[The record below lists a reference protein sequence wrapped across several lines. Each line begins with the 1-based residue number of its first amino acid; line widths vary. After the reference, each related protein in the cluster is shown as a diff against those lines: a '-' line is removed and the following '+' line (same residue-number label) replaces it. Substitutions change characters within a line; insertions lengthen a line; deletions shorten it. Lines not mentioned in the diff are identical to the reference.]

1 MKKNNDPE
9 LREALRTLTE
19 TLDTPG
25 GKALSPVR
33 KRLVKTRVEMVIN
46 EQDISNAAF
55 QHSILCQA
63 FLPYKDPGNE
73 TRLWDHRQGNAR
85 LLLKAGEILNP
96 RTDEWEQIGLPYGA
110 KARLILAYVNTQ
122 AIKAQSPLVDV
133 EESLSAFIAKL
144 GLHREGKT
152 IAMIKE
158 QLRRLA
164 TSNINMAFTL
174 SNDQVIQTKFDI
186 IKAFDLWFPRDENQ
200 RVLWTSQIQLSEDYF
215 KSLSQHAVPLNIEAL
230 KALAH
235 SAMAIDIY
243 SWLAQRLHR
252 IDGSQFVAWANLKEQ
267 FGQAYTRMDNFKRD
281 FRATLLL
288 VKTVYKEA
296 RIEEVDNKGFNL
308 FNSPSQIP
316 KSVYQ
321 VPQIGKE

>member
-1 MKKNNDPE
+1 MKKNTDSE
-9 LREALRTLTE
+9 LRQTLLSLTE
-19 TLDTPG
+19 TLDSAG
-25 GKALSPVR
+25 GKPLSSVK
-33 KRLVKTRVEMVIN
+33 KRLVKTRVEMVLN
-46 EQDISNAAF
+46 QQDISNAAF

-63 FLPYKDPGNE
+63 FLPYKDPGHE
-73 TRLWDHRQGNAR
+73 VRLWDHRQGSAR
-85 LLLKAGEILNP
+85 LLLKAGEVLNP
-96 RTDEWEQIGLPYGA
+96 KTDEWEQIGLPYGA

-122 AIKAQSPLVDV
+122 AIKAQSPIVDV

-164 TSNINMAFTL
+164 ASNINMAFTL
-174 SNDQVIQTKFDI
+174 SNEQVVQTKFDI
-186 IKAFDLWFPRDENQ
+186 IKAFDLWFPRDDSQ
-200 RVLWTSQIQLSEDYF
+200 RVLWTSQIQLSEDYY
-215 KSLSQHAVPLNIEAL
+215 KSLAQHAVPLNIEAL

-243 SWLAQRLHR
+243 TWLAQRLHR
-252 IDGSQFVAWANLKEQ
+252 IEGTQFVGWANLKEQ

-296 RIEEVDNKGFNL
+296 RIEELDNKGFNL
-308 FNSPSQIP
+308 QNSPSQIP

-321 VPQIGKE
+321 VPALNGE

>member
-1 MKKNNDPE
+1 MKKKIDPE
-9 LREALRTLTE
+9 LRDTLTSLAE
-19 TLDTPG
+19 TLDKSGDKPLSAVKKRIV
-25 GKALSPVR
+25 KA
-33 KRLVKTRVEMVIN
+33 RVQMVLT
-46 EQDISNAAF
+46 EQDISSAAF

-63 FLPYKDPGNE
+63 FLPYKDPGDE
-73 TRLWDHRQGNAR
+73 VRLWDHRQGNAR
-85 LLLKAGEILNP
+85 LLLKAGELLNP

-122 AIKAQSPLVDV
+122 AIKAQSPVVDV
-133 EESLSAFIAKL
+133 EESLSAFITKL

-152 IAMIKE
+152 IGMIKE

-164 TSNINMAFTL
+164 ASNINMAFTV
-174 SNDQVIQTKFDI
+174 SDEQVVQTKFDI
-186 IKAFDLWFPRDENQ
+186 IKAFDLWFPRDERQ

-215 KSLSQHAVPLNIEAL
+215 NSLSQHAVPLNIEAL
-230 KALAH
+230 TALAH

-252 IDGSQFVAWANLKEQ
+252 IEGSQFVGWANLKEQ

-281 FRATLLL
+281 FRSSLRL

-296 RIEEVDNKGFNL
+296 RIEEIENKGFTL
-308 FNSPSQIP
+308 LNSPSQIS
-316 KSVYQ
+316 KTIYQ
-321 VPQIGKE
+321 MPGLGTE